1 MATQIPLE
9 HPGIIIKEEFIEP
22 LELTPYA
29 VAKGTGIPQTALGEI
44 LKGKRN
50 ISAINALKLLKYF
63 GVSESFFINIQTR
76 YNLDLAKE
84 KAKKPLSKIIP
95 FQSPNQNTQVKKTKL
110 IIRKST

>member
-1 MATQIPLE
+1 MAKQIPLE

-29 VAKGTGIPQTALGEI
+29 VSKETGISQTALGEI

-50 ISAINALKLLKYF
+50 ISAINALKLSKYF
-63 GVSESFFINIQTR
+63 GVSENFFINIQTR

-84 KAKKPLSKIIP
+84 KAKVPLSKIVP
-95 FQSPNQNTQVKKTKL
+95 FNAPKL
-110 IIRKST
+110 NNAGLM

>member
-1 MATQIPLE
+1 MAKQIPLE

-29 VAKGTGIPQTALGEI
+29 VSKETGISQTALGEI

-50 ISAINALKLLKYF
+50 ISAINALKLSKYF
-63 GVSESFFINIQTR
+63 GVSKNFFINIQTR

-84 KAKKPLSKIIP
+84 KAKKPLSKIVP
-95 FQSPNQNTQVKKTKL
+95 FNAPKL
-110 IIRKST
+110 NKGGLA

>member
-1 MATQIPLE
+1 MAKQIPLE
-9 HPGIIIKEEFIEP
+9 HPGIIIKEEFIES

-50 ISAINALKLLKYF
+50 ISAINALKLSKFF
-63 GVSESFFINIQTR
+63 GISENYFINIQTR

-84 KAKKPLSKIIP
+84 KAKKPLSKIVP
-95 FQSPNQNTQVKKTKL
+95 FNAPKPKGTEL
-110 IIRKST
+110 IEA